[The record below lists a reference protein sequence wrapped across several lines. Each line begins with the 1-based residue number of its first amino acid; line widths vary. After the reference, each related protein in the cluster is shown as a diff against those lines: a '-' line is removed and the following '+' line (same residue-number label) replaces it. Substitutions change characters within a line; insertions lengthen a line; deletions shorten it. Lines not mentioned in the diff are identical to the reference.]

1 MVNILDTNG
10 YILTRQWLET
20 NQGMDLVYWSQTDS
34 GPVQILISNQ
44 EAVFFLAQPELA
56 LALKVLSR
64 LSGWRHSGIELKTF
78 SHQPV
83 EAIYF
88 KSQRRLVEARRLLEQ
103 HGIAPLE
110 ADIRPTDRY
119 LMERFITGPIS
130 LSGSPLQKSGYRQ
143 FVNPIMK
150 PAEFKPC
157 LKVVSLD
164 IETSFSENILY
175 SIALQTA
182 NVSKVF
188 MVGEGDSELEF
199 LEYGTDEKSVIDQF
213 LSWIN
218 EQDPDLIL
226 GWSVVNFDLDFLQK
240 RCDVLNIPFCLGRN
254 QQTVIWRKGGVSGN
268 RQYALVPGRI
278 VLDGIELLRTAF
290 YRFESFSLENVSREL
305 LGRGKLI
312 EDVDERA
319 VEIQTLFREKKDD
332 LARYNLEDC
341 KLVLDIFEKTDLI
354 NFAVERSRLTG
365 LDIGRPGGSVAA
377 FDYLYLPRLHRNGYV
392 APRVEKDTP
401 SEGSPGGYVLDSRPG
416 LYDDV
421 IVLDFKSLY
430 PSIIRTFKVDP
441 MAMSEAEKV
450 ESGNTIPGFRGAT
463 FSRTRSLLP
472 VIIEELWSA
481 RDEAKKQE
489 NSAMSQAIKIIM
501 NSFYGVLGSPG
512 CRFYDPRLVSSITLR
527 GHEILQKTRDL
538 IEEEGFSVIYGDT
551 DSVFI
556 WLRNINAEK
565 EVDAIGRTLV
575 SKLNSWW
582 QEFLR
587 ETYDLASCLEL
598 EYETHFVK
606 FFMPTVRGSEEGS
619 KKRYAGLVKTGSH
632 NSGNNNYE
640 MVFKGLETVRS
651 DWSPLAK
658 KFQQTL
664 YKKVFLDEP
673 YVEFI
678 RSTVESVL
686 SGARDADLVL
696 KKRLRRRLKD
706 YQKNVPPHVQAARK
720 AEIIRSKKGLGSLY
734 TNGGWIEYVMTI
746 NGPEPKQ
753 YLQSAINYDFYVD
766 RQLVPIADSILV
778 FHSTSMKELLDKQ
791 LGLF

>member
-1 MVNILDTNG
+1 LNTNG

-20 NQGMDLVYWSQTDS
+20 DQGMDLVYWSQTAD
-34 GPVQILISNQ
+34 GPIQILITDQ
-44 EAVFFLAQPELA
+44 EAVFFLSETELA

-64 LSGWRHSGIELKTF
+64 LRGWRHGSIKLTTF
-78 SHQPV
+78 SHRPV
-83 EAIYF
+83 AAIYF

-103 HGIAPLE
+103 QGIAPLE

-119 LMERFITGPIS
+119 LMERFITGPIH
-130 LSGSPLQKSGYRQ
+130 LSGSATQKSGYQQLR
-143 FVNPIMK
+143 NPVMV

-157 LKVVSLD
+157 LKAVSLD
-164 IETSFSENILY
+164 IETSYSENILY
-175 SIALQTA
+175 SIAVQTIT
-182 NVSKVF
+182 VSRVF
-188 MVGEGDSELEF
+188 MVGKGDSELEY
-199 LEYGTDEKSVIDQF
+199 LEFGTDEKSVICKF
-213 LSWIN
+213 LSWME
-218 EQDPDLIL
+218 EQDPDLVL

-240 RCDVLNIPFCLGRN
+240 RCDALNIPFRLGRN
-254 QQTVIWRKGGVSGN
+254 QQTVIWRKGGAGRS
-268 RQYALVPGRI
+268 RQYALVPGRV

-319 VEIQTLFREKKDD
+319 VEIQTLFRDRKDD

-341 KLVLDIFEKTDLI
+341 KLVLEIFDKTDLI

-365 LDIGRPGGSVAA
+365 LDIDRPGGSVAA

-392 APRVEKDTP
+392 APRVAVETA
-401 SEGSPGGYVLDSRPG
+401 GIASPGGYVLDSRPG
-416 LYDDV
+416 LYEHV

-430 PSIIRTFKVDP
+430 PSIIRTFNVDP
-441 MAMSEAEKV
+441 MAMTEADKV
-450 ESGNTIPGFRGAT
+450 AHDQTIPGFIGAA
-463 FSRTRSLLP
+463 FSREKSLLP
-472 VIIEELWSA
+472 AIIEELWSA
-481 RDEAKKQE
+481 RDEAKTQG
-489 NSAMSQAIKIIM
+489 NGALSQAIKIIM
-501 NSFYGVLGSPG
+501 NSFYGVLGTPG

-556 WLRNINAEK
+556 WLRNINAEQ
-565 EVDAIGRTLV
+565 EVDAIGRNLL

-582 QEFLR
+582 REYLR

-619 KKRYAGLVKTGSH
+619 KKRYAGLVYKDPAGA
-632 NSGNNNYE
+632 GGDKYE

-651 DWSPLAK
+651 DWSSLAK
-658 KFQQTL
+658 KFQQEL
-664 YKKVFLDEP
+664 YRKVFLDEP

-686 SGARDADLVL
+686 SGERDADLVL

-720 AEIIRSKKGLGSLY
+720 AEIARSQKGLGSMY
-734 TNGGWIEYVMTI
+734 SNGGWIEYVMTV
-746 NGPEPKQ
+746 NGPEPRQ
-753 YLQSAINYDFYVD
+753 YLQSMINYDFYVD
-766 RQLVPIADSILV
+766 KQLVPIADSILV
-778 FHSTSMKELLDKQ
+778 FHSTSMQKLLDKQ

>member
-1 MVNILDTNG
+1 MDTYG

-20 NQGMDLVYWSQTDS
+20 DHGMDLVYWSQTAS
-34 GPVQILISNQ
+34 GPARILISNQ
-44 EAVFFLAQPELA
+44 ETVFFLSQLELA
-56 LALKVLSR
+56 PALKVLSR
-64 LSGWRHSGIELKTF
+64 LGGWRHSSIELQTF

-103 HGIAPLE
+103 HGIGPLE
-110 ADIRPTDRY
+110 ADVRPTDRY
-119 LMERFITGPIS
+119 LMERFITGPIR
-130 LSGSPLQKSGYRQ
+130 LSGSSCQKSGYQQ
-143 FVNPIMK
+143 FKNPVMK

-157 LKVVSLD
+157 LKAVSLD

-182 NVSKVF
+182 DVSKVF

-199 LEYGTDEKSVIDQF
+199 LEYGADERSVINRF
-213 LSWIN
+213 LSWIE

-240 RCDVLNIPFCLGRN
+240 RCDLLKIPFCLGRD
-254 QQTVIWRKGGVSGN
+254 QQTIIWRKGGSSGN
-268 RQYALVPGRI
+268 RLYALVPGRI
-278 VLDGIELLRTAF
+278 VLDGIELLRTAS

-312 EDVDERA
+312 EDVDARA
-319 VEIQTLFREKKDD
+319 AEIETLFRENKDD

-341 KLVLDIFEKTDLI
+341 KLVMDIFEKTDLI
-354 NFAVERSRLTG
+354 NFAIERSRLTG
-365 LDIGRPGGSVAA
+365 LDIDRPGGSVAA

-392 APRVEKDTP
+392 APRVAADAA
-401 SEGSPGGYVLDSRPG
+401 SVGSPGGYVLNSRPG
-416 LYDDV
+416 LYNNV

-450 ESGNTIPGFRGAT
+450 ESGQTIPGFRGAA
-463 FSRTRSLLP
+463 FSRKKSLLP
-472 VIIEELWSA
+472 AIIEELWSA
-481 RDEAKKQE
+481 RDAAKKQG
-489 NSAMSQAIKIIM
+489 NGALSQAIKIIM
-501 NSFYGVLGSPG
+501 NSFYGVLGTPG

-551 DSVFI
+551 DSVFV
-556 WLRNINAEK
+556 WLRNISAEQ
-565 EVDAIGRTLV
+565 EADVIGRTLV
-575 SKLNSWW
+575 SKLNRWW
-582 QEFLR
+582 GNFLR
-587 ETYDLASCLEL
+587 ETYDLESCLEL
-598 EYETHFVK
+598 EYEIHFVK

-619 KKRYAGLVKTGSH
+619 KKRYAGLVKTGSSDAGD
-632 NSGNNNYE
+632 NKYE

-658 KFQQTL
+658 KFQRSL

-686 SGARDADLVL
+686 TGERDADLVL

-720 AEIIRSKKGLGSLY
+720 AESTRSQKGLGSLY

-766 RQLVPIADSILV
+766 KQLVPIADSILV
-778 FHSTSMKELLDKQ
+778 FHSTSMKKLLDKQ